1 MQLFTNYLDSPLGK
15 IEVSATETSLI
26 RLYFVGAEKRPSS
39 GCIETASSDPIL
51 ACKEQLN
58 AYFKGERQTF
68 DLPIAFVTGTKFQQ
82 KVWMGL
88 QKIDFGETISYLEM
102 ARRLGN
108 EKCIRA
114 AGVANGNNPLSI
126 ILPCHRVIGSDGKL
140 VGYGGDLWRKE
151 WLLKHEMKFMKKNE
165 WQLF

>member
-1 MQLFTNYLDSPLGK
+1 MQLFTQYFDSPLGK
-15 IEVSATETSLI
+15 IEVSSTETALI
-26 RLYFVGAEKRPSS
+26 RLHFVGAEKKPNPS
-39 GCIETASSDPIL
+39 CIETDASAPIL
-51 ACKEQLN
+51 ACKEQLD
-58 AYFKGERQTF
+58 AYFKGERQAF
-68 DLPIAFVTGTKFQQ
+68 DLPLAFVTGTEFQQ

-88 QKIDFGETISYLEM
+88 QKITFGETISYLEM
-102 ARRLGN
+102 ARRLGD

-114 AGVANGNNPLSI
+114 AGTANGNNPLSI

-151 WLLKHEMKFMKKNE
+151 WLLKHEMKFTKKNE